1 MKKFSFGYIALV
13 ISIVLVISAG
23 FVFATEYFGFSDS
36 NPLVILFFYIVLI
49 VSIPEFPVF
58 SIAQSLGFPI
68 VVPSIV
74 FILAVLGL
82 VKSDSRKS
90 FSIIA
95 IALTILAIL
104 LYLGSEVLT
113 SSTILPI
120 EVVQF
125 R

>member
-1 MKKFSFGYIALV
+1 MKNFSFGYIALV

-23 FVFATEYFGFSDS
+23 FVFTTEYFGLSES
-36 NPLVILFFYIVLI
+36 NPLVVLFFYIVLI
-49 VSIPEFPVF
+49 VSIPEFPVH

-95 IALTILAIL
+95 ITLTILAIL
-104 LYLGSEVLT
+104 LYLGS
-113 SSTILPI
+113 
-120 EVVQF
+120 
-125 R
+125 